1 MAPHKLMAPFS
12 LSPHPPFPTPPHTHP
27 HTHTGTWHKAAPLP
41 RSSLNCFTLA
51 APALRNELHVKKTK
65 LHPCRRR
72 VPSGGIWKCFI
83 LFARSLSSP
92 LSNKCGPLF
101 GGLHTDATAV
111 EWRAELPLC
120 GPSEPPPPPPRT
132 QHQACHLVSALRTT
146 ATSDQLMVT
155 NGSLSLCNHALI
167 TSRRVVT
174 AQSHCRSEGPWESDS
189 ACSGKGALAFLFV
202 FFCLF
207 VCFPLMEKC
216 FGGRRARDG
225 IVFFFSFSVFIFYS
239 GLSLRDILSLSILN
253 IIEKW
258 TSRVP

>member
-1 MAPHKLMAPFS
+1 MEWIAHGTAQTYGTLLS
-12 LSPHPPFPTPPHTHP
+12 LPPPSSSLPLPPFPTPPHTHP

-101 GGLHTDATAV
+101 GGLHTDATAA

-207 VCFPLMEKC
+207 V
-216 FGGRRARDG
+216 
-225 IVFFFSFSVFIFYS
+225 FFF
-239 GLSLRDILSLSILN
+239 R
-253 IIEKW
+253 
-258 TSRVP
+258 

>member
-1 MAPHKLMAPFS
+1 MS
-12 LSPHPPFPTPPHTHP
+12 
-27 HTHTGTWHKAAPLP
+27 
-41 RSSLNCFTLA
+41 
-51 APALRNELHVKKTK
+51 KKTK

-101 GGLHTDATAV
+101 GGLHTDATAA

-120 GPSEPPPPPPRT
+120 GPSEPPPPPPPRT

-202 FFCLF
+202 FLF
-207 VCFPLMEKC
+207 VCFFSADGKMLWGTESKRWNC
-216 FGGRRARDG
+216 GG
-225 IVFFFSFSVFIFYS
+225 FFFFLRVYILFRPFLERYIISKHSEHYREMDFPCAMRGAELSGSVAS
-239 GLSLRDILSLSILN
+239 
-253 IIEKW
+253 
-258 TSRVP
+258 